1 VGSAGGGEGGC
12 GPGGGAGALS
22 AAELGQQVEYLQAE
36 LGGLLEERYQL
47 QVNRGCGA
55 VLGFGSTL

>member
-1 VGSAGGGEGGC
+1 
-12 GPGGGAGALS
+12 LS

-47 QVNRGCGA
+47 QVNGDCATVWGDSETDTCRIC
-55 VLGFGSTL
+55 VLVSKT